1 MRVLRAARHAHSRQ
15 HLIRVGTRRCSRS
28 FVASTQQGSI
38 IAERGAIVVEQ
49 SSQLATASKPDAG
62 RAGPIDR
69 AAKRV
74 LDIGLCLSALVLLGP
89 VLLTIG
95 LLVKI
100 DSPGPAFYRRRVL
113 GRGGGQFDA
122 FKLRT
127 MRTDGEQILD
137 RHPELRAQLAQDHKL
152 ENDPRVTKLGAF
164 LRKTSID
171 ELPQLVNVLRGE
183 MSLIGPRM
191 ISPPELTRYGAHADE
206 LLSVRPGISGLWQ
219 VSGRSSLAPDDR
231 VRLDLR
237 YIRTRTVWGDIVLIA
252 RTIPAVLKSRG
263 AY

>member
-1 MRVLRAARHAHSRQ
+1 
-15 HLIRVGTRRCSRS
+15 
-28 FVASTQQGSI
+28 
-38 IAERGAIVVEQ
+38 VVKQ
-49 SSQLATASKPDAG
+49 SSQFSASSKADASGTGLA
-62 RAGPIDR
+62 DR
-69 AAKRV
+69 VAKRT
-74 LDIGLCLSALVLLGP
+74 LDIALSLFALLVLGP
-89 VLLTIG
+89 ALLVIG

-100 DSPGPAFYRRRVL
+100 DSPGPAIYRRRVL
-113 GRGGGQFDA
+113 GTGGVQFDA

-127 MRTDGEQILD
+127 MRTDGDQLLN
-137 RHPELRAQLAQDHKL
+137 RHPELRAQLARDHKL
-152 ENDPRVTKLGAF
+152 EDDPRVTRLGAF

-191 ISPPELTRYGAHADE
+191 ISPTELARYGSHADE

-231 VRLDLR
+231 VRLDLH
-237 YIRTRTVWGDIVLIA
+237 YIRTRTVWGDIALIV
-252 RTIPAVLKSRG
+252 RTIPAVLSSRG